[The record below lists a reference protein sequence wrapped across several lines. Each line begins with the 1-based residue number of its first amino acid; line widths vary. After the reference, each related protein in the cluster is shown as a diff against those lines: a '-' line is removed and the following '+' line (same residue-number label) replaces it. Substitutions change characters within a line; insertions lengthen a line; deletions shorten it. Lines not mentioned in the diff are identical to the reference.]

1 MRCFRINE
9 CTRRSSRAGRAG
21 WTGWACWAR
30 YTSRP
35 CRACCPSFTGRTCC
49 AGRSCWTRRA
59 SRTTCGSGCSR
70 WAGRAGWPSAA
81 ILTGC
86 TRCSCCAGCSRWALW
101 SHRSHRPTLTAT
113 AARPCRS
120 GCTRWPCRSTPVVC
134 IAIAAKR
141 FNPFVRCPISA
152 ATSAE
157 LRAMIHIILPFWK
170 FAEIES
176 GSSVYAA
183 FDLIVTCS
191 PLRSCKIPSII
202 GNRRRVRPIDRR
214 PFIPF
219 RRFCMPPQP
228 IAAHA

>member
-1 MRCFRINE
+1 MTKNRVFIDSSLSYLMRPGR
-9 CTRRSSRAGRAG
+9 TRR
-21 WTGWACWAR
+21 
-30 YTSRP
+30 
-35 CRACCPSFTGRTCC
+35 PSGTYRTI
-49 AGRSCWTRRA
+49 
-59 SRTTCGSGCSR
+59 
-70 WAGRAGWPSAA
+70 P
-81 ILTGC
+81 
-86 TRCSCCAGCSRWALW
+86 AGCPCGTRGSSCTHLTLR

-176 GSSVYAA
+176 GSSVYAS